1 MKKLYFSIAMMA
13 AVSSFA
19 QQISNGGFENWSG
32 SPSRP
37 TGWVTIATL
46 TGGGAPTLAV
56 KDTTLGNFVEGK
68 ASIKLSADT
77 ISSPQGSILVAG
89 IANYGSGVFTGTD
102 IVFYGVPFVNRP
114 DTLRFSYKYQGVGKD
129 SAIFNGFLTK
139 WNATASQTVDVGGGS
154 IKLGNTGN
162 SWANVFAPIPYYT
175 SDNPDTLSIL
185 ISCSD
190 GPNTTDGS
198 VVRFDNMRFTYKT
211 QTGIQDVALE
221 YADITMY
228 PNPTTDRITFKTA
241 KDLSNMDVRIYALNG
256 ELVSEQKLSNN
267 SANVSSLGAGTYIF
281 ELLDNTFS
289 AVKGKFNVVR

>member
-32 SPSRP
+32 TPRRP
-37 TGWVTIATL
+37 TGWVTVESL
-46 TGGGAPTLAV
+46 SGGQISGLSSKDSVAPNFTEGLAAIRLNTDSV
-56 KDTTLGNFVEGK
+56 AVPGQGTNLIPGFV
-68 ASIKLSADT
+68 S
-77 ISSPQGSILVAG
+77 
-89 IANYGSGVFTGTD
+89 YGSGNASLSG
-102 IVFYGVPFVNRP
+102 INLYGVPFTNRP
-114 DTLRFSYKYQGVGKD
+114 DTLRFSYKYAGAGTD
-129 SAIFNGFLTK
+129 SALLELYIQK
-139 WNATASQTVDVGGGS
+139 WNTTTQQTDILAGGGLL
-154 IKLGNTGN
+154 LGNTGN
-162 SWANVFAPIPYYT
+162 FWGNVFIPLDYT
-175 SDNPDTLSIL
+175 NQSTPDTLSVIL
-185 ISCSD
+185 SSS
-190 GPNTTDGS
+190 GNKPQKGS
-198 VVRFDNMRFTYKT
+198 VARFDNIRFSYKT
-211 QTGIQDVALE
+211 TTGIQDVALE

-241 KDLSNMDVRIYALNG
+241 KDLSNLNVRIYALNG